1 MTPALA
7 VVASLLVSLLGR
19 ALQLPSLDVAPAPQ
33 PSSAATSLAAAL
45 PTPAPTASPPL
56 ITSWLGVSLGESPKD
71 VRSQLGKPREI
82 VPSSVGDLWRYD
94 VDNGN
99 VTLEL
104 VVTQGQVLNIGARV
118 KDGKQSSL
126 ADPMG
131 GALGMSGQAL
141 QSARGVPLATYDDGA
156 SIAYGEATGIRWFYS
171 LDGGVVTGIEVS
183 KPLPPAAPAEVIVDA
198 SHDGSR
204 VDRAM
209 IVKATT
215 QEDATNA
222 ELSYLHGLQCEN
234 GGSWQVTGQEL
245 VPAGGKFFDL
255 YHMAC
260 TTTKAVRDYYF
271 DVTSSYGK

>member
-7 VVASLLVSLLGR
+7 AFAAFMMNV
-19 ALQLPSLDVAPAPQ
+19 PSGG
-33 PSSAATSLAAAL
+33 SSAAAPAVTPAAL
-45 PTPAPTASPPL
+45 PTATGVLSPSPTASPPM
-56 ITSWLGVSLGESPKD
+56 IESWLGVTLGEAPKD

-104 VVTQGQVLNIGARV
+104 VVAQNQVLNIGARV
-118 KDGKQSSL
+118 KDGKQSTL

-131 GALGMSGQAL
+131 GAMGMSAQSLQAT
-141 QSARGVPLATYDDGA
+141 RGTPLATYDDGA
-156 SIAYGEATGIRWFYS
+156 SIAYGEATGVRWFYS
-171 LDGGVVTGIEVS
+171 LDNGAVSGIEVS
-183 KPLPPAAPAEVIVDA
+183 KPLPPAAPAEIVVDA
-198 SHDGSR
+198 SHDGGR

-209 IVKATT
+209 IVKAST
-215 QEDATNA
+215 QTDATNA
-222 ELSYLHGLQCEN
+222 ELAYLHDLRCDG

-245 VPAGGKFFDL
+245 VPAGGKYFDL
-255 YHMAC
+255 YHVAC

-271 DVTSSYGK
+271 DVTGSYGK

>member
-1 MTPALA
+1 MGMSPVFVAFVALLVNVPIGAPSPAVTPAA
-7 VVASLLVSLLGR
+7 VPTATAFQPSPD
-19 ALQLPSLDVAPAPQ
+19 ALPS
-33 PSSAATSLAAAL
+33 
-45 PTPAPTASPPL
+45 PTASPTM
-56 ITSWLGVSLGESPKD
+56 IESWLGVTLGEAPKD

-104 VVTQGQVLNIGARV
+104 VVAQNQVLNIGARV
-118 KDGKQSSL
+118 KDGKQSAL

-131 GALGMSGQAL
+131 GALGMSAQAL
-141 QSARGVPLATYDDGA
+141 QTARGTPLATYDDGA
-156 SIAYGEATGIRWFYS
+156 SIAYGEATGVRWFYS
-171 LDGGVVTGIEVS
+171 LDNGAVSGIEVS
-183 KPLPPAAPAEVIVDA
+183 KPLPPALPAQVVVDA

-209 IVKATT
+209 IVKAST
-215 QEDATNA
+215 QTDATNA
-222 ELSYLHGLQCEN
+222 ELAYLHGLQCGS
-234 GGSWQVTGQEL
+234 GGTWEVTGQEL

-255 YHMAC
+255 FHVAC

>member
-7 VVASLLVSLLGR
+7 VVASLIVSLLGR
-19 ALQLPSLDVAPAPQ
+19 GLSALDATPAPE
-33 PSSAATSLAAAL
+33 PSGATFAAAV
-45 PTPAPTASPPL
+45 PAPVPTASPQV
-56 ITSWLGVSLGESPKD
+56 IASWLGVSLGETPKD

-82 VPSSVGDLWRYD
+82 VPSSVGDLWHYD

-104 VVTQGQVLNIGARV
+104 VIAQGQVLNIGARI
-118 KDGKQSSL
+118 KDGKQSTL

-131 GALGMSGQAL
+131 GAMGMSAQAL

-156 SIAYGEATGIRWFYS
+156 SIAYGEAAGVRWFYS
-171 LDGGVVTGIEVS
+171 LDGGAVTGIEVS
-183 KPLPPAAPAEVIVDA
+183 KPLPPAAPAQILVDA

-215 QEDATNA
+215 QEEATNA
-222 ELSYLHGLQCEN
+222 ELAYLHGLQCDS
-234 GGSWQVTGQEL
+234 GGSWQVSGQEL

-255 YHMAC
+255 YHTTC
-260 TTTKAVRDYYF
+260 TTSKAVRDYYF